1 MQIYGRKLHWLFS
14 SRSGYETDTSF
25 SFGAGYFQVDACERA
40 WGSFSLFHSTCTRP
54 SFYQAVV
61 SSYPCNPLTTT
72 LALIKEGHD
81 LTRPS
86 PYLSSSSSSSVLH
99 MNRTADVILF
109 SCDDSILDRDQ
120 PAPTDLD
127 L

>member
-61 SSYPCNPLTTT
+61 SSYPCNP
-72 LALIKEGHD
+72 
-81 LTRPS
+81 
-86 PYLSSSSSSSVLH
+86 
-99 MNRTADVILF
+99 NRTADVILF